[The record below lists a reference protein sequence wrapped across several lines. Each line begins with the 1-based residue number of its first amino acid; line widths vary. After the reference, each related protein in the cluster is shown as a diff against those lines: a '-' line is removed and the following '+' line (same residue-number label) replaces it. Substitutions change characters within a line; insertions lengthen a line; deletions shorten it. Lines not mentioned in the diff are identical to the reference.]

1 MKLSDKE
8 ISNPEDQAQM
18 NEEIFNEQYTAAL
31 SARDSLSVKTIASGI
46 AACAMFVLSLFP
58 IPSIA
63 CGITGLVL
71 AIILF
76 LVCLNEFSDGFISIF
91 RFQPSN
97 DSLNAVAVI
106 AAAIHSTYQ
115 IFETSN
121 SKTDISWVIYLS
133 VFCSMLMKLL
143 YVNEII
149 INLNIIKK
157 GKMYEV
163 STERISLTKR
173 YVEEVCMVNPVV
185 NFPNVFETSCD
196 GDPSESKS
204 KYFVPIAAA
213 SALLISV
220 IAAFIGGF
228 GAFALSFAALM
239 AIAAPFTGETSFVL
253 PYIASQRRL
262 RKLGSLLL
270 GYHSINALKDVETL
284 VVTDTEL
291 FPPKRVHINKFRFKN
306 KTYMTEAIEYTAALL
321 IAADAPLKKA
331 FLKTVS
337 CPIKRLPPVDE
348 WRYMKNYGISANIY
362 GDEVLLGN
370 RNLLLSYDITPLPQ
384 ETEAA
389 MVTKNKNML
398 YLTVNGEIAAYILF
412 TYNSDPAMKR
422 AAENVGEE
430 FNIIVETNDCTVTE
444 TMVQK
449 RYDLQTTKIIVPDAD
464 EVKLISDIRESIAE
478 GNNLPVMITTKNA
491 IGILSSVKQAKNL
504 MHIIDLSI
512 FTKQVSVGFGLVLT
526 TLALFLAPSFVSGLW
541 LFAFNLLWTVPVI
554 FLAIFGNKR

>member
-1 MKLSDKE
+1 
-8 ISNPEDQAQM
+8 M

-46 AACAMFVLSLFP
+46 AAFVMLILSFLT
-58 IPSIA
+58 IPSMA
-63 CGITGLVL
+63 CGITGLIF

-76 LVCLNEFSDGFISIF
+76 IICLNEFSDGIVSVF
-91 RFQPSN
+91 RLQPSN
-97 DSLNAVAVI
+97 DSLNAMAVT
-106 AAAIHSTYQ
+106 AAAVHSLYQ
-115 IFETSN
+115 IFASN
-121 SKTDISWVIYLS
+121 NGFQTISWVIYLS

-173 YVEEVCMVNPVV
+173 FVEEVCMVNPIVD
-185 NFPNVFETSCD
+185 FPNIFDITCD

-204 KYFVPIAAA
+204 KYLVPIAAGA
-213 SALLISV
+213 SILIAISTV
-220 IAAFIGGF
+220 FIGGF
-228 GAFALSFAALM
+228 GAFSLSLAALF
-239 AIAAPFTGETSFVL
+239 AIAASFTGETSFVL
-253 PYIASQRRL
+253 PYIITQRRL

-270 GYHSINALKDVETL
+270 GYHSINSLKDVETL

-291 FPPKRVHINKFRFKN
+291 FPPKRVLINKFRFKN
-306 KTYMTEAIEYTAALL
+306 KIYMAEAIEYTAALL
-321 IAADAPLKKA
+321 IAADSPLKKV
-331 FLKTVS
+331 FMKNVS
-337 CPIKRLPPVDE
+337 CPKKRLPPIEE
-348 WRYMKNYGISANIY
+348 WRYMKDYGISAKIY
-362 GDEVLLGN
+362 EDEVLLGN

-384 ETEAA
+384 EVEAS

-398 YLTVNGEIAAYILF
+398 YLTINGDIAAYILF
-412 TYNSDPAMKR
+412 TYNNDPAMKK
-422 AAENVGEE
+422 AAESVGED
-430 FNIIVETNDCTVTE
+430 FNIIVETNDCTITE

-464 EVKLISDIRESIAE
+464 EVKLIADIRDSIAD

-504 MHIIDLSI
+504 MNMVDLSI
-512 FTKQVSVGFGLVLT
+512 FTKQISVGFGILLT
-526 TLALFLAPSFVSGLW
+526 SLALFLAPTFVSGLW
-541 LFAFNLLWTVPVI
+541 LFAFNILWTIPVV